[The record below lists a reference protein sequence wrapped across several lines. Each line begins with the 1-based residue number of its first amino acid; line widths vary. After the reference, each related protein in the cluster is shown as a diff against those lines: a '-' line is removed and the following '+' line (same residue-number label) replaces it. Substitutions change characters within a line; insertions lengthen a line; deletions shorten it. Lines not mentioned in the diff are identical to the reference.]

1 MPNLYKLWFKEV
13 WAPWFWGR
21 ESQMC

>member
-1 MPNLYKLWFKEV
+1 LWFKEV

-21 ESQMC
+21 EG